1 MILKNLSTAVSATLA
16 AKKDDAAAR
25 LAADRLIRRR
35 EVEHL
40 TGKSRS
46 GIYADM
52 QVGKFPL
59 AIKIGEKSVAWSELE
74 ILAWAASR
82 MAERD
87 ASGKGNV

>member
-1 MILKNLSTAVSATLA
+1 MSIQNLTTAVAANLV
-16 AKKDDAAAR
+16 AKKDAAAVR

-52 QVGKFPL
+52 ALGTFPL
-59 AIKIGEKSVAWSELE
+59 AIKIGDKAVAWSQLE